1 MERKL
6 DELGRIV
13 LPLETRLALDLT
25 EGDAVE
31 LILDEAASSLT
42 LRKSQPC
49 CIARR
54 SRETLK
60 QLPGGKYL
68 CRACLEAAR

>member
-13 LPLETRLALDLT
+13 LPLETRLALDLE
-25 EGDAVE
+25 EGDSVE
-31 LILDEAASSLT
+31 VDLNEAEHFLT
-42 LRKSQPC
+42 LRKSRPC
-49 CIARR
+49 CIACR
-54 SRETLK
+54 SQEELK
-60 QLPGGKYL
+60 RLPNGKYL